1 MSNSSAWPQSS
12 FLDVLREEDS
22 SSAHVVIF
30 ILAALKLRIP
40 LILVLFVCSS
50 YSFPNR

>member
-22 SSAHVVIF
+22 SSCCDIYSCHAE
-30 ILAALKLRIP
+30 AQDSTYP
-40 LILVLFVCSS
+40 CFVCL
-50 YSFPNR
+50 